1 MLLDKLNKASS
12 PPKSTPTSQPRQIS
26 TASPSAAQQKAD
38 AKSSTPSSPAT
49 SSSFGRRLSRSG
61 SVDRNPNVQ
70 PGTSPGRRNS
80 WFSNISAKFSST
92 SAAATSPTQAHPATS
107 LESSIHE
114 DHDESAIADGS
125 QQGDTNDSANG
136 SAVAEQE
143 PNIPRVTP
151 VRNAVLQHGT
161 KPEGNAPYT
170 PAPPRSGQ
178 AGLLGVFRRLSSSS
192 GSHHAGGRI
201 GNGLV
206 ERKVLNVDQHRERC
220 GITELKQAKLRRVSF
235 CVDVE
240 VAPMPKYS
248 DGEVQPK
255 PIDKT
260 IKKKLTEKGEGEA
273 LKHPKAVEEEVESE
287 EAAKQQAE
295 TTTTPSNTDGS
306 QDSAAAAAAAD
317 KQKPPASPDPNTA
330 SNGADKDDEHAGD
343 GASRKKDKK
352 KRSDDER
359 KVRKEKRRRLA
370 EESGS
375 IPLEIHVDSSDSS
388 PVDTP
393 DGTPGGSASPRTYD
407 TATTSPVRIYRR
419 CCQLRETPILK
430 KITEQLLDTTNTSAA
445 GIVHKLDLTGYWMQ
459 LADLVTLGDYLA
471 VVPVREVLLENT
483 GLTDEGL
490 RGILAGLLAVN
501 KCEYGRKKLRHGL
514 KPQGGVVERLVLKN
528 NKLGPDGWKHLS
540 LFLYMCRS
548 LKALDISHVL
558 FPRQAPPPANSNAKV
573 PRTIAEIFSMSLSQR
588 LAGPTLE
595 TINLGEV
602 EPSMDQLGTI
612 MDGIIKCRV
621 PRLGLA
627 HNNLDEKGI
636 AHIGQYLSAGFC
648 EGLDLGGNDLSEH
661 MDKLASSLETS
672 NTLWALSVAG
682 CNLNPSSLSKIM
694 PTLTKLEKLRF
705 IDLSHNQD
713 LFNSKPSA
721 VGLLRRSLP
730 KMKTLKRIHL
740 QDVNL
745 NSDQAIALVE
755 IVPEVP
761 ELAHIN
767 LLDNTELAKL
777 AHAKTE
783 AEQEDACALFASLM
797 AAARVSESIIC
808 IDIEVPGDEAGEI
821 VKAMAKQVVAY
832 CLRNMELL
840 PDTNIG
846 AAVAAALSDSQAEH
860 HDKAAAY
867 PDVLAHL
874 VGHDVMDLNE
884 EPDENDEAPDEDYV
898 IGGTGVVKALQYC
911 LENRAGDESRRG
923 SGEFVRDATDSG
935 SATPKHSFATAGK
948 AKDMTKHLLAGARKI
963 RLRLQPALAKA
974 RNTPDDEMN
983 LRKLLFLDD
992 TLQGIIKRFEDEFP
1006 ETREEA
1012 KPLRAKNSN
1021 RNGAG
1026 QLSTSPAAEVLP
1038 SSLTTEDS
1046 AVIISDGEDENEVQG
1061 PKTLSRSNSMLSK
1074 TLDGEEGRILREGHR
1089 FRQGMAQ
1096 PVSQPNNGNGIDLV
1110 ASIESIGSD
1119 PNHARVLN
1127 DLAEDIGGE
1136 FLDLVRDK
1144 GALQAYR
1151 EDREALLK
1159 SMRESDTDHWDRFVE
1174 AQNKAL
1180 QNIILTERPKPVVA
1194 AEDESAIA
1202 D

>member
-1 MLLDKLNKASS
+1 M
-12 PPKSTPTSQPRQIS
+12 
-26 TASPSAAQQKAD
+26 
-38 AKSSTPSSPAT
+38 
-49 SSSFGRRLSRSG
+49 
-61 SVDRNPNVQ
+61 
-70 PGTSPGRRNS
+70 
-80 WFSNISAKFSST
+80 
-92 SAAATSPTQAHPATS
+92 
-107 LESSIHE
+107 
-114 DHDESAIADGS
+114 
-125 QQGDTNDSANG
+125 
-136 SAVAEQE
+136 
-143 PNIPRVTP
+143 
-151 VRNAVLQHGT
+151 
-161 KPEGNAPYT
+161 
-170 PAPPRSGQ
+170 
-178 AGLLGVFRRLSSSS
+178 
-192 GSHHAGGRI
+192 

-220 GITELKQAKLRRVSF
+220 GIAELKQAKLRRVSF

-255 PIDKT
+255 PIDKAV
-260 IKKKLTEKGEGEA
+260 KKKLTEKGEGEA
-273 LKHPKAVEEEVESE
+273 LKHPKAAEEEIETE
-287 EAAKQQAE
+287 EAAKQAE
-295 TTTTPSNTDGS
+295 ATTPSNTDGS
-306 QDSAAAAAAAD
+306 QDSATAATTD
-317 KQKPPASPDPNTA
+317 KKEQPPASPDPNTSA
-330 SNGADKDDEHAGD
+330 NGADKDDDQTAD
-343 GASRKKDKK
+343 SASRKKEKK
-352 KRSDDER
+352 KRSEEER
-359 KVRKEKRRRLA
+359 KARKEKRRRLA

-393 DGTPGGSASPRTYD
+393 SGTGTPRTYD

-490 RGILAGLLAVN
+490 RVILAGLLAVN
-501 KCEYGRKKLRHGL
+501 KCEFGRRKPKHGL

-548 LKALDISHVL
+548 IKALDISHVV

-588 LAGPTLE
+588 LAGPTIE

-612 MDGIIKCRV
+612 MDGIIKCRI

-627 HNNLDEKGI
+627 HNNLDERGI
-636 AHIGQYLSAGFC
+636 EHIGRYLSSGFC

-661 MDKLASSLETS
+661 MDKLASSLENS
-672 NTLWALSVAG
+672 STLWALSVAG

-694 PTLTKLEKLRF
+694 PTLIKLEKLRF

-713 LFNSKPSA
+713 LFNAKPSA

-730 KMKTLKRIHL
+730 KMKALKRIHL

-745 NSDQAIALVE
+745 NSDQAISLVE
-755 IVPEVP
+755 IVPEVQ

-783 AEQEDACALFASLM
+783 EEQEDACALFASLM

-808 IDIEVPGDEAGEI
+808 IDIEVPGPEAGEI

-846 AAVAAALSDSQAEH
+846 AAVAAALSDSHAEH

-867 PDVLAHL
+867 PDVIAHL
-874 VGHDVMDLNE
+874 VGHDVMDPNDLPE
-884 EPDENDEAPDEDYV
+884 DNDEAPDEDYV

-911 LENRAGDESRRG
+911 LQNRAGDESRRG

-935 SATPKHSFATAGK
+935 SATPKHNFATMGK

-963 RLRLQPALAKA
+963 RQRLQPALAKA

-1006 ETREEA
+1006 ETREDANQPQAKKGEA
-1012 KPLRAKNSN
+1012 
-1021 RNGAG
+1021 
-1026 QLSTSPAAEVLP
+1026 QLSTSPKAEVLP

-1046 AVIISDGEDENEVQG
+1046 AVMISDCEDENEVQG

-1074 TLDGEEGRILREGHR
+1074 TLDVEEGRIMREGHR
-1089 FRQGMAQ
+1089 LRRSMAQ
-1096 PVSQPNNGNGIDLV
+1096 PISLPNSNGIDLV

-1127 DLAEDIGGE
+1127 DLAEDIGGD
-1136 FLDLVRDK
+1136 FLDRVRDK
-1144 GALQAYR
+1144 GALQAFR

-1159 SMRESDTDHWDRFVE
+1159 SMRESDTDHWERFVE

-1180 QNIILTERPKPVVA
+1180 QNMVLTERPKAAAVVA
-1194 AEDESAIA
+1194 PENESAIA